1 MSLETYFTDSHIIKL
16 LCNYRAE
23 IAKKRHDQQFLYNI
37 STSAKKPGDGEKY
50 DDVFICSLMPPRK
63 QWMRPNYDK
72 RKHHQNSVQTNALA
86 IEQTIKQR
94 RNFARY
100 QQESW
105 LINLNN
111 FLDYIRFTALKDPNY
126 KIKQPEIIP
135 IRKDSKSNN
144 HEYRAIANY
153 DLVDRIISGQ
163 CAKYLMDTF
172 DKNFLQCSYAF
183 RKNKLN
189 HHQATINLIDY
200 RQRYENQSL
209 WVAECDIKGFFDCVH
224 HKQARQAFNEAQKRA
239 EINIDPRAIE
249 IFELYLQSYSFTQ
262 VAISQADQWFQRNDP
277 QGHLKKIDEHLKQF
291 WNNPLNECIGIPQ
304 GGALSCLIA
313 NLMLNHADHEVL
325 NHEIEKENLFYAR
338 YCDDM
343 ILVHP
348 EREICESAFNRYLE
362 ALKYLKLPIHEPQ
375 PITTYGRNYWKGNFK
390 SKYPY
395 CWADKQV
402 NSAVPWVAFVGYQ
415 VRYDGLIRIR
425 PSSLE
430 KELKKQVIEAGK
442 VLRLVCPKHKKN
454 SNKENTITNNAS
466 NHHIRKSKHQ
476 IRYRLHKRLIYMSVG
491 RVRINSPTNTDSGFC
506 WSSGFQ
512 VLKDYP
518 CVKSQLRQLDRNREK
533 QLRRIS
539 RRIQTLD
546 VPSDSHNCKQNIQ
559 YFGKPFSY
567 DGQF

>member
-1 MSLETYFTDSHIIKL
+1 MSLATYFTDSHIIRL

-23 IAKKRHDQQFLYNI
+23 IAKKRHDKQFLYNI
-37 STSAKKPGDGEKY
+37 STSAKNPEDGHKT
-50 DDVFICSLMPPRK
+50 DDDFIICNLMPPRK
-63 QWMRPNYDK
+63 QWMRPNYDE
-72 RKHHQNSVQTNALA
+72 RKYHQSSVQTNALA
-86 IEQTIKQR
+86 IERIINQKR
-94 RNFARY
+94 HPAKP
-100 QQESW
+100 QQETW

-111 FLDYIRFTALKDPNY
+111 FIENIQYSALQNTEY
-126 KIKQPEIIP
+126 KLKAPRIIP
-135 IRKDSKSNN
+135 IKKEQESKN
-144 HEYRAIANY
+144 HEYRPIASY
-153 DLVDRIISGQ
+153 ELVDRIISGQ
-163 CAKYLMDTF
+163 CAKYLIETL
-172 DKNFLQCSYAF
+172 DKNFLDCSYAF

-189 HHQATINLIDY
+189 HHQAIINLIDY

-224 HKQARQAFNEAQKRA
+224 HEQARQAFNEAQKRA

-249 IFELYLQSYSFTQ
+249 IFELYLQSYSFTH
-262 VAISQADQWFQRNDP
+262 VAISQADKWFQNNDK

-348 EREICESAFNRYLE
+348 QREICESAFNRYLE

-375 PITTYGRNYWKGNFK
+375 QVTTYSRDYWKGNFK
-390 SKYPY
+390 SKLPY
-395 CWADKQV
+395 CWADKKE

-430 KELKKQVIEAGK
+430 KELKKQVVETGK
-442 VLRLVCPKHKKN
+442 VLRFVRPKHN
-454 SNKENTITNNAS
+454 V
-466 NHHIRKSKHQ
+466 RKSKHQ

-491 RVRINSPTNTDSGFC
+491 RVRINWQNNTNPGFC

-533 QLRRIS
+533 QLRRVTRHI
-539 RRIQTLD
+539 RNLD
-546 VPSDSHNCKQNIQ
+546 VPSDSQNCKQNIH